1 MATERTTKGRI
12 GRLQRL
18 LGRLNGNREELQ
30 HVEPSRARLEEVFSQ
45 ILQMADLQASHT
57 AAKQEASQKLQA
69 LLTEADRL
77 ATILQLAV
85 KHHYGIRSEK
95 LVDFG
100 LKVFRGRPR
109 KPAVTETP
117 TAPPPETKPPAAPQ
131 TSTP

>member
-1 MATERTTKGRI
+1 M
-12 GRLQRL
+12 
-18 LGRLNGNREELQ
+18 
-30 HVEPSRARLEEVFSQ
+30 EPSRARLEEVFNQ
-45 ILQMADLQASHT
+45 LLEAADLQASHT
-57 AAKQEASQKLQA
+57 AAKQEASQR
-69 LLTEADRL
+69 LLSLLKEAERL

-117 TAPPPETKPPAAPQ
+117 TAPPPETKPPVAPP
-131 TSTP
+131 TGPA